1 MYAFAKDCPLDVEA
15 FRVRLRK
22 MSDAELLKTGK
33 AAKFMCSPAA
43 YFGNGPRETF
53 VIQLRE
59 VSRRIQAPKS
69 RQAHFVLPLSFSCTD
84 G

>member
-1 MYAFAKDCPLDVEA
+1 MYDFAKDAPLDVDA
-15 FRVRLRK
+15 FRARLRK

-33 AAKFMCSPAA
+33 AAKFMCSSVA

-59 VSRRIQAPKS
+59 CRAEWKRRKA
-69 RQAHFVLPLSFSCTD
+69 
-84 G
+84 

>member
-1 MYAFAKDCPLDVEA
+1 MYDFAKDAPLNVEA

-33 AAKFMCSPAA
+33 AAKFMCSPIA
-43 YFGNGPRETF
+43 YCGEAPRETF

-59 VSRRIQAPKS
+59 CRVEWKRRRDSSTQTP
-69 RQAHFVLPLSFSCTD
+69 
-84 G
+84 